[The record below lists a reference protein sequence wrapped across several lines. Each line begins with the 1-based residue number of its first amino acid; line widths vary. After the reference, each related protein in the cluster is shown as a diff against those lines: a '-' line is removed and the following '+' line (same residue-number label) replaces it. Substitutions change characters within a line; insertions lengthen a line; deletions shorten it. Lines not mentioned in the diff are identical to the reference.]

1 VFSIECNNNNIY
13 CFGSCT
19 AQLIVRLQD
28 PLGRI
33 LDVTYDESE
42 AVKVV
47 YFHENQTD
55 EVMYEQNLLLRLV
68 PDYVQGFATT

>member
-1 VFSIECNNNNIY
+1 LLWGLY
-13 CFGSCT
+13 A

-47 YFHENQTD
+47 YFHEKQTD
-55 EVMYEQNLLLRLV
+55 AVMHNEI
-68 PDYVQGFATT
+68 F